1 MFEELFDKMGEKIDK
16 TMKEIGEKVHKT
28 SEEIKQKVERS
39 REDISD
45 EFLRKINKFG
55 ERTSSDH
62 KNLSNFERAVGNI
75 AVGVAHSLE
84 ESYKKVVKSLFL
96 TEKERKTK
104 YGILGKVWSKKYV
117 PRERAE
123 LCLKYAEMV
132 EKPLQHNKLKDEI
145 LRDIVESLSSSN
157 TEIYSYYVY
166 HHFTGSKRSK
176 NHEEKK
182 VTIKE
187 VLMSK
192 KEREFYDKG
201 GEK

>member
-16 TMKEIGEKVHKT
+16 TMREIGDKVQKT
-28 SEEIKQKVERS
+28 SEEIRQKAEKT

-45 EFLRKINKFG
+45 EFLKKMNKFG
-55 ERTSSDH
+55 ERISPDN
-62 KNLSNFERAVGNI
+62 KNLSNFEKVVANI

-84 ESYKKVVKSLFL
+84 EGYKKVVKSLFL

-104 YGILGKVWSKKYV
+104 YGILGKVWSSKYV
-117 PRERAE
+117 PKERAG
-123 LCLKYAEMV
+123 LCLRYALEA
-132 EKPLQHNKLKDEI
+132 EKRLQGDKLKGEI
-145 LRDIVESLSSSN
+145 LKDIVESLSSSN

-182 VTIKE
+182 KIVRE
-187 VLMSK
+187 FFMSK
-192 KEREFYDKG
+192 EERRFYEGKNG
-201 GEK
+201 Q